1 MGRGWRHLE
10 VCVGGSLDFHEGPF
24 GRKLAI
30 RGDSGEIT
38 DWREES
44 YTESLLLPSSFF
56 LGSA

>member
-44 YTESLLLPSSFF
+44 YTESLLLPSS
-56 LGSA
+56 